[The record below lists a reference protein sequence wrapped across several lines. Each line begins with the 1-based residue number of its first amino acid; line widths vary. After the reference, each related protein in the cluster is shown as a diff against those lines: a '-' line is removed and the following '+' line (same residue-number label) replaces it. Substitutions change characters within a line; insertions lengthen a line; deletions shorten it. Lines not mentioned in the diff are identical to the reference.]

1 MFFIPPEQ
9 KATYIMEEHT
19 HLYLFRSS
27 PPCLQTQILQSFS
40 QFVFFGQPQNIIVK
54 LQGIQHSQINSDCN
68 CRCAFFYSGH
78 SQQRTG
84 GTFCEPIQSVL
95 LQSTSSAPIFE
106 AVWFPLYS
114 LSYLYLFKVQS
125 DRADNFT
132 IVNLSYN
139 MQRWR
144 F

>member
-1 MFFIPPEQ
+1 
-9 KATYIMEEHT
+9 MEEHT

-84 GTFCEPIQSVL
+84 WHV
-95 LQSTSSAPIFE
+95 LQSEPHSDSFVASQFNLFSYNRHLLHQFSRQFGSHCILCHIFIYLRCKATVPIT
-106 AVWFPLYS
+106 
-114 LSYLYLFKVQS
+114 
-125 DRADNFT
+125 FT

>member
-1 MFFIPPEQ
+1 MFLQHNTKFKTMFFIPPEQ

-84 GTFCEPIQSVL
+84 GTFCNLSTLRFLRRRANSICSPTIDIFCTNFRGSLVPIVFFV
-95 LQSTSSAPIFE
+95 I
-106 AVWFPLYS
+106 S
-114 LSYLYLFKVQS
+114 LS
-125 DRADNFT
+125 
-132 IVNLSYN
+132 I
-139 MQRWR
+139 
-144 F
+144 